1 MNKYYIYIIRC
12 SDNSLYT
19 GITTDID
26 RRMMEHKTK
35 SRVGAKYTKN
45 HDFLKLE
52 IYFET
57 SSRSLAS
64 SLEFYIKK
72 LKKREKENIIKSKSL
87 DILKDKIDLNLYKLV
102 IT

>member
-35 SRVGAKYTKN
+35 SKLGAKYTKN
-45 HDFLKLE
+45 HDFLRLE

-57 SSRSLAS
+57 SGRSLAS
-64 SLEFYIKK
+64 MLEYHIKK
-72 LKKREKENIIKSKSL
+72 LTKKEKEEIITSKNLS
-87 DILKDKIDLNLYKLV
+87 ILKDKLDINNYVKV
-102 IT
+102 G

>member
-35 SRVGAKYTKN
+35 SKLGAKYTKN
-45 HDFLKLE
+45 HDFLRLE

-57 SSRSLAS
+57 TDRSLAS
-64 SLEFYIKK
+64 KLEYHIKR
-72 LKKREKENIIKSKSL
+72 LSKKEKEEIITSKDLS
-87 DILKDKIDLNLYKLV
+87 ILKDKLDINNYVKV
-102 IT
+102 V

>member
-1 MNKYYIYIIRC
+1 MNKYYIYIKRC

-35 SRVGAKYTKN
+35 SKLGAKYTKN
-45 HDFLKLE
+45 HDFLRLE

-57 SSRSLAS
+57 TSRSLAS
-64 SLEFYIKK
+64 KLEYHIKK
-72 LKKREKENIIKSKSL
+72 LSKVDKEEIITNKDLS
-87 DILKDKIDLNLYKLV
+87 ILKDKLDIDNYVKV
-102 IT
+102 V

>member
-26 RRMMEHKTK
+26 RRMMEHMTK
-35 SRVGAKYTKN
+35 SKLGAKYTKN
-45 HDFLKLE
+45 HDFLRLE

-57 SSRSLAS
+57 TSRSLAS
-64 SLEFYIKK
+64 KAEYHIKK
-72 LKKREKENIIKSKSL
+72 LTKKEKEQIITNKDLS
-87 DILKDKIDLNLYKLV
+87 ILKDKLDINNYVKV
-102 IT
+102 G

>member
-35 SRVGAKYTKN
+35 SKLGAKYTKN
-45 HDFLKLE
+45 HDFLRLE

-64 SLEFYIKK
+64 KLEYHIKK
-72 LKKREKENIIKSKSL
+72 LSKKEKEEIITNKDLS
-87 DILKDKIDLNLYKLV
+87 ILKDKLDINNYVKV
-102 IT
+102 V

>member
-12 SDNSLYT
+12 IDNSLYT

-35 SRVGAKYTKN
+35 SKLGAKYTKN
-45 HDFLKLE
+45 HDFLRLE
-52 IYFET
+52 IYFMT

-64 SLEFYIKK
+64 KLEYHIKRLSK
-72 LKKREKENIIKSKSL
+72 VDKEKIITSKSL
-87 DILKDKIDLNLYKLV
+87 NILSDKLDINNYVKV
-102 IT
+102 G

>member
-1 MNKYYIYIIRC
+1 MNKYYIYMIRC

-26 RRMMEHKTK
+26 RRMLEHKNKTFK
-35 SRVGAKYTKN
+35 GAKYTKT

-64 SLEFYIKK
+64 KAEYYIKK
-72 LKKREKENIIKSKSL
+72 LSKVEKESIILDKSL
-87 DILKDKIDLNLYKLV
+87 EILRDKLDIDNYKI
-102 IT
+102 